1 MSDARFVDVLE
12 ICISDIVAGRRT
24 VADCLAEW
32 PQFSDELAPLLEA
45 ASAVREQPAVAERP
59 PDPARRAQFMA
70 ALRETPQQSPRARP
84 LRAISRLFAG
94 PLSLPAL
101 ALPPLGLPA
110 PGRAGM
116 MASAAAVLVVAL
128 AVTLVLGGGTTT
140 AYASTVT
147 IFSGDV
153 EVLRGDSWQQI
164 DDGATLDE
172 GVRLRTGAGGSAVL
186 TFADGSTVG
195 VEAETELLVEL
206 VRLNGNRR
214 ILLQQFS
221 GRLWNDV
228 VSDERSGSLYV
239 VQTPDVT
246 VTAQG
251 TLFETAVE
259 DDETTVSTSEGLVE
273 VESGDERT
281 FVAPGEVASAKRR
294 GGIGPVQASATT
306 GRAFAL
312 TVNAPFTAAIVA
324 PDGKATGVR
333 PDGIAF
339 QQIAG
344 AATSHPSQGSQ
355 LLELHRPTPGTY
367 QLHLRR
373 VGEGDGDGEVVLTL
387 GNGREMRVPVER
399 LGDAVRIE
407 LRVEVVDGRMRV
419 TPLNPRLIEA
429 HERDG
434 ARVVVTDAAQRRA
447 RPPKPPGQ
455 PERPSDGG
463 EQREQLPPGLQDR
476 ALDKLRER
484 LQNDSDGRL
493 RELLESE
500 SGKALRE
507 RLEERARNRGNGS
520 RGDGNRE
527 EGDRGAPGGGRSR
540 DGADGGDGSGGSG
553 GRGNGGGAGK
563 GRPSR

>member
-45 ASAVREQPAVAERP
+45 AMAMREQPAVDERP

-70 ALRETPQQSPRARP
+70 ALRETPQQSPRPRP
-84 LRAISRLFAG
+84 LQAIGRLFAG
-94 PLSLPAL
+94 ALTLPALSLP
-101 ALPPLGLPA
+101 GL
-110 PGRAGM
+110 GRAGV
-116 MASAAAVLVVAL
+116 MASAAAVLVVAIL
-128 AVTLVLGGGTTT
+128 AGTLVLGRGTTT

-153 EVLRGDSWQQI
+153 EVLDGDAWQRI
-164 DDGATLDE
+164 EDGAIVDE
-172 GVRLRTGAGGSAVL
+172 GARLRTGAGGSAVL

-239 VQTPDVT
+239 VRTPDVT

-251 TLFETAVE
+251 TLFETAIAG
-259 DDETTVSTSEGLVE
+259 DETTVSTSDGLVE
-273 VESGDERT
+273 VEAGDERT
-281 FVAPGEVASAKRR
+281 FVAPGEATSVKRR
-294 GGIGPVQASATT
+294 GGIGPVQATAAT
-306 GRAFAL
+306 GRVFAL
-312 TVNAPFTAAIVA
+312 TVNAPFAAAIVA

-333 PDGIAF
+333 PDGITF

-355 LLELHRPTPGTY
+355 LLELHRPTPGAY

-373 VGEGDGDGEVVLTL
+373 VGEGDGEVVLTL
-387 GNGREMRVPVER
+387 GNGREVLVPVER
-399 LGDAVRIE
+399 LGDAVRVE
-407 LRVEVVDGRMRV
+407 LKVEVVDGHMRV
-419 TPLNPRLIEA
+419 TPLNVRSVGA
-429 HERDG
+429 HERG
-434 ARVVVTDAAQRRA
+434 AARVVVTDAAQRRA
-447 RPPKPPGQ
+447 RPPGPPG
-455 PERPSDGG
+455 PPRDGD
-463 EQREQLPPGLQDR
+463 EQREQLPPGLQNR

-484 LQNDSDGRL
+484 LQNDPDGRL
-493 RELLESE
+493 HELLQGE
-500 SGKALRE
+500 SGRALRE
-507 RLEERARNRGNGS
+507 RLEERARGRGNS
-520 RGDGNRE
+520 DRE
-527 EGDRGAPGGGRSR
+527 EGGR
-540 DGADGGDGSGGSG
+540 
-553 GRGNGGGAGK
+553 
-563 GRPSR
+563 